1 MFRPTDDSSLNGSY
15 RQNSEFFK
23 TDERTNS
30 ISNDKSDNNNG
41 LNRNQLLTWDTLKK
55 IRRQK
60 SCRLNSDLKK
70 YQSSLCL
77 SEQTPVNK
85 LVSLRSE
92 EERHFSS
99 LNHNLKYEEIYRS
112 SPSLRPVNS
121 FNCHD
126 TGGGRKR
133 GGQLRN
139 NNFTFSRQFSASA
152 LKFTGEEQ

>member
-1 MFRPTDDSSLNGSY
+1 MFRPTDDTSLNGSY

-30 ISNDKSDNNNG
+30 ISNDKSDNNG

-77 SEQTPVNK
+77 SEQTPSNK

-112 SPSLRPVNS
+112 SPSLRTVNS
-121 FNCHD
+121 FICHD
-126 TGGGRKR
+126 NGGRR
-133 GGQLRN
+133 RTQLRN

-152 LKFTGEEQ
+152 LKFTGEQQ

>member
-1 MFRPTDDSSLNGSY
+1 MFRPSDDTSLNGSY

-23 TDERTNS
+23 TDERTSS
-30 ISNDKSDNNNG
+30 ISNDKSDNNG

-77 SEQTPVNK
+77 SEKTPSNN

-112 SPSLRPVNS
+112 SPSLRTVNS
-121 FNCHD
+121 FICHD
-126 TGGGRKR
+126 SGGRR
-133 GGQLRN
+133 RGQLRN

-152 LKFTGEEQ
+152 LKFTGEQQ